1 MNESYES
8 ILTATDVLKKY
19 PTGFQSGPSTFSIQ
33 AGEAVAFLG
42 PNGAGKSTLFQMISG
57 NMDPDSGQ
65 IFFQDQKLHPEAYE
79 IKKQIGYLPQ
89 NMMLPKWSTG
99 KEVLNYAAGL
109 YQISNPVSKLKEL
122 MEYWDCG
129 SYQHKP
135 LESCSHGMQKRIGLA
150 LSCLHNPRLLIL
162 DEPFSGLDLFHI
174 RALIDEIRR
183 RKENGLGTILS
194 THIAPYVARLCSSV
208 LVIESGSM
216 SSLEGWSELSE
227 SDKVSGIESRFQ

>member
-1 MNESYES
+1 MNETNES
-8 ILTATDVLKKY
+8 ILKVTEVVKKY
-19 PTGFQSGPSTFSIQ
+19 PTGFQSGPSTFDIKP
-33 AGEAVAFLG
+33 GDTVAFLG

-65 IFFQDQKLHPEAYE
+65 ILFQNQKLHPEAYDM
-79 IKKQIGYLPQ
+79 KKKIGYLPQ
-89 NMMLPKWSTG
+89 NMMLPKWSSG

-109 YQISNPVSKLKEL
+109 YQISNPESALNEL
-122 MEYWDCG
+122 MKYWDCA

-150 LSCLHNPRLLIL
+150 LSCLHNPQLLIL

-174 RALIDEIRR
+174 RALIDEIKR
-183 RKENGLGTILS
+183 RKSCGLGTILS

-208 LVIESGSM
+208 QVIESGKM
-216 SSLEGWSELSE
+216 TELTTWSGLAESE
-227 SDKVSGIESRFQ
+227 KVSVIESRFQ